1 MKNSYV
7 RLRIEGKNPDL
18 FFKLYV
24 INKISYKNLK
34 RRKGVLEL
42 TVKYEDYLFL
52 ENKKGIYNIY
62 VIKEYGLIK
71 YKNFILK
78 NISLVIAFIISLI
91 YLFVI
96 SNMAFNIDVI
106 HNDKEIR
113 ALVYDELQKNGI
125 SKYHFI
131 PSFKKRRKILDKI
144 VKENKDELEW
154 LEIERKGSILN
165 VKVTERIM
173 NKKEESTKPRH
184 IIAKKSGVIMSIT
197 ASHGEI
203 LKKKNDYVNEGEIL
217 ISGDI
222 IKDET
227 VKGQVRAEG
236 SVYAETWYLVNVS
249 YPLNYEETIYLS
261 KVKNNLIL
269 SIFGHDVPLFKNY
282 SKNYI
287 ENSKTIVKDKIFPF
301 EIRIEK
307 QRKIKVNKQKYT
319 EKQALSKAIEVA
331 SKKIEKKLG
340 SDEYI
345 IDKKALN
352 FTMNDSTIE
361 VEVFFKVC
369 ENITAYK
376 DVDESLLNK
385 DNDLVE

>member
-71 YKNFILK
+71 YKNFLLK

-113 ALVYDELQKNGI
+113 ALVYDELEKNGI

-301 EIRIEK
+301 EIRIER

>member
-71 YKNFILK
+71 YKNFLLK

-113 ALVYDELQKNGI
+113 ALVYDELQKKGI

>member
-71 YKNFILK
+71 YKNFLLK

>member
-18 FFKLYV
+18 FFKLYI

-34 RRKGVLEL
+34 RRKGILEL
-42 TVKYEDYLFL
+42 TLKYEDYLFL

-71 YKNFILK
+71 YKNLLLK

-113 ALVYDELQKNGI
+113 ALVYDELKRNGI
-125 SKYHFI
+125 SKHHFI

-173 NKKEESTKPRH
+173 NKKEESTEPRH
-184 IIAKKSGVIMSIT
+184 IIAKKSGIIMSIT

-203 LKKKNDYVNEGEIL
+203 LKKKNDYVSEGEIL

-287 ENSKTIVKDKIFPF
+287 ENSKTIVKNKIFPF

-319 EKQALSKAIEVA
+319 EKQALNKAIEVA

>member
-18 FFKLYV
+18 FFKLYI

-71 YKNFILK
+71 YKNFLLK

>member
-113 ALVYDELQKNGI
+113 VLVCDELQKNGI

>member
-18 FFKLYV
+18 FFKLYI

-91 YLFVI
+91 YLIII

-106 HNDKEIR
+106 HNNKEIR
-113 ALVYDELQKNGI
+113 NLVYDELKRNDI
-125 SKYHFI
+125 SNYRFI
-131 PSFKKRRKILDKI
+131 PSYNKRRKILDKI
-144 VKENKDELEW
+144 VKENKDDLEW

-165 VKVTERIM
+165 VKVTERKI
-173 NKKEESTKPRH
+173 NDKEKSTKPRH
-184 IIAKKSGVIMSIT
+184 IIAKKSGIITSIM

-236 SVYAETWYLVNVS
+236 RVYAETWYLVNVT
-249 YPLNYEETIYLS
+249 YPLNYEEIIYQS
-261 KVKNNLIL
+261 KVKNNIIL
-269 SIFGHDVPLFKNY
+269 NFLGKDIQLFKNY
-282 SKNYI
+282 SKNYL
-287 ENSKTIVKDKIFPF
+287 ENSKTLIKDKIFPF
-301 EIRIEK
+301 SIRIEK

-319 EKQALSKAIEVA
+319 EEEALNKAIEEA
-331 SKKIEKKLG
+331 ENKINKKLEAG
-340 SDEYI
+340 EYI

-361 VEVFFKVC
+361 VEVFFKVN
-369 ENITAYK
+369 EDITAYK

-385 DNDLVE
+385 DDNKVE

>member
-62 VIKEYGLIK
+62 VIKEYGLMK
-71 YKNFILK
+71 YKNFIIK
-78 NISLVIAFIISLI
+78 NISLVTAFIISLI

-113 ALVYDELQKNGI
+113 ALVYDELEKNGI

-144 VKENKDELEW
+144 IKENKNELEW

-236 SVYAETWYLVNVS
+236 SVYAETWYLVNIS

>member
-1 MKNSYV
+1 
-7 RLRIEGKNPDL
+7 
-18 FFKLYV
+18 
-24 INKISYKNLK
+24 
-34 RRKGVLEL
+34 
-42 TVKYEDYLFL
+42 
-52 ENKKGIYNIY
+52 
-62 VIKEYGLIK
+62 
-71 YKNFILK
+71 
-78 NISLVIAFIISLI
+78 
-91 YLFVI
+91 
-96 SNMAFNIDVI
+96 MAFNIDVI

-113 ALVYDELQKNGI
+113 ALVYDELEKNGI

-301 EIRIEK
+301 EIRIER